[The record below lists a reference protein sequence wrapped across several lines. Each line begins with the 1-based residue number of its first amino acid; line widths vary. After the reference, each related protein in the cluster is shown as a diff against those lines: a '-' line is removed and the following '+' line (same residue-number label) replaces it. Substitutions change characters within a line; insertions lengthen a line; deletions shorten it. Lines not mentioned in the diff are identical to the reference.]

1 MVKFELVKNGTKYT
15 FSEELTEEQ
24 LQVED
29 LTQLQSYVSQE
40 PYVFVEVEIVDTA
53 TRLINDKQFGQNII
67 DQFLLILKNLSL
79 SVSTSLTLMQKFSA
93 IQTLLSLG
101 AIKEANILLRTVE
114 VDEIFTLEV
123 RTSLIA
129 QMTDYLNSY
138 NTEN

>member
-93 IQTLLSLG
+93 VQTLLSLG